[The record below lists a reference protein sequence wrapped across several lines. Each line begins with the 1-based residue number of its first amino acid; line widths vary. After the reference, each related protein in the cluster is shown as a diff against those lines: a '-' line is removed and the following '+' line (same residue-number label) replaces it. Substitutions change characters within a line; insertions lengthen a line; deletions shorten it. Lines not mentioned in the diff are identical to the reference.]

1 MEIKCD
7 DMSLKISWGGGVC
20 VCVTGLQGHPAS
32 TQSVQGLPDL
42 HKIFSLKRG
51 CGWENGT
58 GEMTWQLRALVV
70 FPKD

>member
-1 MEIKCD
+1 M
-7 DMSLKISWGGGVC
+7 
-20 VCVTGLQGHPAS
+20 TGLQGHPAS
-32 TQSVQGLPDL
+32 IQSVKGLPDL
-42 HKIFSLKRG
+42 HKIFPLKRG